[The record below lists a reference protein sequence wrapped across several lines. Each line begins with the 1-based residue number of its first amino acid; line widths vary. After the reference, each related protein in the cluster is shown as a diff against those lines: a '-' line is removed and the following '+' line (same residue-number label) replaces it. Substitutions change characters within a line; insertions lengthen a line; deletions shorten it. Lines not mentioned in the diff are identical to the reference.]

1 MARRRRM
8 TEEPAFS
15 IDATPALAASA
26 PIEQPAE
33 STSRKVIAIRLTDDG
48 KVDLDGMRK
57 ATIDSL
63 KHALKGSALFKSDDE
78 AENELALK
86 KAVYAQ
92 VVPALYGVLGAA
104 EALVVS
110 KRMQLPYN
118 DVRSVMEYT
127 ESDISVLSDP
137 TATVLAKRMP
147 EGFGWTEEVTLALT
161 LVSIHQQKMI
171 ALEELKARTT
181 KKLVDIDN
189 KKVADTVQ

>member
-8 TEEPAFS
+8 TEEPAFN
-15 IDATPALAASA
+15 IDQAEPAPASA
-26 PIEQPAE
+26 PVFPESPA
-33 STSRKVIAIRLTDDG
+33 SRKVIAVRLTDDG

-57 ATIDSL
+57 QTIESL
-63 KHALKGSALFKSDDE
+63 KHALKGSELFKSEEE
-78 AENELALK
+78 AGNELELK
-86 KAVYAQ
+86 KAVYSQ
-92 VVPALYGVLGAA
+92 VVPAIYGVLGAA
-104 EALVVS
+104 ETLLVS

-118 DVRSVMEYT
+118 DVHLVMGYT
-127 ESDISVLSDP
+127 ETEIAVLCDP

-171 ALEELKARTT
+171 ALQELKARSS

-189 KKVADTVQ
+189 KQSAASTVQ